1 MRDPGAACFAVAV
14 AEGELDVQDAMDSL
28 PRVHLQVLR
37 AALVGFDDAQL
48 AALVGVPPESVRP
61 LLRVAAAKLGRA
73 LAETPEP
80 D

>member
-1 MRDPGAACFAVAV
+1 V
-14 AEGELDVQDAMDSL
+14 AEGELDVQDAMGSL
-28 PRVHLQVLR
+28 PHVYLLVLR

-73 LAETPEP
+73 LATPPEP

>member
-1 MRDPGAACFAVAV
+1 VAD
-14 AEGELDVQDAMDSL
+14 EELDVQDAVGSL
-28 PRVHLQVLR
+28 PRAHLLALR

-61 LLRVAAAKLGRA
+61 LLRVATAKLGRA
-73 LAETPEP
+73 LAGQAEP

>member
-1 MRDPGAACFAVAV
+1 MRGAGAGCFAVAV
-14 AEGELDVQDAMDSL
+14 VDRGLDVQDAMGSL
-28 PRVHLQVLR
+28 PRVHLLVLR

-73 LAETPEP
+73 LAERAEP

>member
-1 MRDPGAACFAVAV
+1 MRRVAAGWFAGAVSD
-14 AEGELDVQDAMDSL
+14 GDLDVQHALDSL
-28 PRVHLQVLR
+28 PRVHLLVLR
-37 AALVGFDDAQL
+37 AALVGFDDVQL

-73 LAETPEP
+73 LAS

>member
-1 MRDPGAACFAVAV
+1 MAGCFAVAV
-14 AEGELDVQDAMDSL
+14 VDRGLDVQDAMGSL
-28 PRVHLQVLR
+28 PRVHLLVLR

-73 LAETPEP
+73 LAERAEP